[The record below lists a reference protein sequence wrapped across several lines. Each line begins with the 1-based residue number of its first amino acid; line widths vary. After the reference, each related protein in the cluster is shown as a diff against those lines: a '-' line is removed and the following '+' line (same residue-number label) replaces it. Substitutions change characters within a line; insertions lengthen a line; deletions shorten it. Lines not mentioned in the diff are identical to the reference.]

1 MRPRCAS
8 PRAALASLPARC
20 LSLSTPAIAA
30 ATLFAWQPAHAA
42 VDDSWAGP
50 MIDQMI
56 SKRAEP
62 SASSS
67 RTRSP
72 LRRNAVDPRRRPER
86 RAYHGPDYQHDHQHN
101 HRPDYREARPPRHAI
116 PKSAARHL
124 DRSRL
129 ASLGRDDHSVHLRP
143 LSVIEW
149 ARPALQASIPREPG
163 SASQA
168 VGPMI
173 ASLGR
178 DFFAPPPASAPSMT
192 EAAIKWLPT
201 ALTDC
206 LAAPLR
212 SVLSELA
219 AAFGPITVRWTCRS
233 KEINAQVGGAKRSY
247 HLTGD
252 AVDFNVTGNY
262 RAILTFL
269 QAKKEVGGLKH
280 YGGGAFHI
288 DTGPRRTW

>member
-1 MRPRCAS
+1 MRPRCAA
-8 PRAALASLPARC
+8 PRAAFGSLPARC
-20 LSLSTPAIAA
+20 LSLSTPAIA

-50 MIDQMI
+50 MIDRMVTE
-56 SKRAEP
+56 RAEP
-62 SASSS
+62 SGGSS
-67 RTRSP
+67 RTRSSRP
-72 LRRNAVDPRRRPER
+72 RSAADPRRRPER
-86 RAYHGPDYQHDHQHN
+86 RAYHGSDHQHD
-101 HRPDYREARPPRHAI
+101 HRPDYRNGRPARHAI
-116 PKSAARHL
+116 STSATRHWG
-124 DRSRL
+124 RSRI
-129 ASLGRDDHSVHLRP
+129 ASLGHNIQSLHLRP

-149 ARPALQASIPREPG
+149 ARPALQATIPKEPG
-163 SASQA
+163 SGSQG
-168 VGPMI
+168 VGPMV

-192 EAAIKWLPT
+192 EDAIKWLPT

-212 SVLSELA
+212 SVLTELA

-233 KEINAQVGGAKRSY
+233 KQINAEVGGAKRSY
-247 HLTGD
+247 HLAGD
-252 AVDFNVTGNY
+252 AVDFNVAGNY